1 MSKLTGKQAKKWL
14 EKLDATFAKPP
25 THTEYGIPTWKA
37 GKFLVHSV
45 VGSVIPIRIYTSGN
59 QATFPHAVFEGSL
72 DEAEEFG
79 QSILSAVEDARKG
92 RES

>member
-1 MSKLTGKQAKKWL
+1 MTKLTGKQAKKWL

-25 THTEYGIPTWKA
+25 TRTEHGIPAWES
-37 GKFLVHSV
+37 GKFIVQSVAHSLV
-45 VGSVIPIRIYTSGN
+45 PIRIYHSG
-59 QATFPHAVFEGSL
+59 GSSPYAILKGGL

-79 QSILSAVEDARKG
+79 QSILSAVEYLKE